1 MTVELKSFLS
11 IFFVLLALFQ
21 FWSMFELLGRKEHRL
36 NPRLLRRLHQVSG
49 YTFVALYLLI
59 SYYCLRDFAAAKGEV
74 SPRGTLHAFVA
85 FALFVVLALKILII
99 RVYKQLKGG
108 VRQYGLVV
116 FVLALGVGA
125 SSTGYYYLMR
135 ATGNQYQISKL
146 SGQARIGPVSGA
158 ALLDEK
164 CTRCHDLSRVFDRT
178 KTAEGWVQTV
188 DRMRELLP
196 GWIAAR
202 EGGLV
207 AAYLAEIRGAR
218 ASEGKPRF
226 VASALT
232 ALNSVDSTTRD
243 AGHDL
248 FTSICVY
255 CHYPDRDEDK
265 VGPGLKGLF
274 KKPRLPF
281 SGRPATVEN
290 VLSQLRN
297 PIDKMPSFA
306 HLGDE
311 RLGTILAYLQ
321 TL

>member
-1 MTVELKSFLS
+1 MSVELKSFLS

-21 FWSMFELLGRKEHRL
+21 FWSMFELMGRKEHRI
-36 NPRLLRRLHQVSG
+36 NPKLLRRLHQVSG
-49 YTFVALYLLI
+49 YTFLALYLLI
-59 SYYCLRDFAAAKGEV
+59 SFYCLRDFAAAKGEV
-74 SPRGTLHAFVA
+74 SPRGTVHAFVA
-85 FALFVVLALKILII
+85 FALFVVLAVKILII

-125 SSTGYYYLMR
+125 SSTGYYYLLR
-135 ATGNQYQISKL
+135 ATGNEYQL
-146 SGQARIGPVSGA
+146 SRLTDKERIGPVTAA
-158 ALLDEK
+158 ALLNDK
-164 CTRCHDLSRVFDRT
+164 CTRCHDLARIFDRT

-196 GWIAAR
+196 GWVAAR
-202 EGGLV
+202 EGGLI

-218 ASEGKPRF
+218 ASEEKPQF

-232 ALNSVDSTTRD
+232 ALNSVDSGTRG
-243 AGHDL
+243 AGHEL
-248 FTSICVY
+248 FNSICVY
-255 CHYPDRDEDK
+255 CHFPDRDEDK

-281 SGRPATVEN
+281 SGRRATVEN

-297 PIDKMPSFA
+297 PLDKMPSFA

-311 RLGTILAYLQ
+311 KLRTIIAYLQ